1 MNIARE
7 YQFTRTIGIWMTA
20 MQAPPSISGSGM
32 EYLRNLRLRPRHLYA
47 LAPWALAFTMLS
59 SHVDIGSAARLLS
72 VAQAQPSVYFLVIG
86 VEYMDYFAIRARRLC

>member
-20 MQAPPSISGSGM
+20 MQAQPSISGSGM
-32 EYLRNLRLRPRHLYA
+32 EYLRNLRLHLYA

-59 SHVDIGSAARLLS
+59 SHVNIGSAARLFS
-72 VAQAQPSVYFLVIG
+72 VAQAQPSVYFLVVG